1 MGKKKQSLDFSDQ
14 DIIFKMKEQKI
25 KVLSLNQNSM
35 DVEIII
41 FEGEK
46 KKVSKMAF
54 AHLPKDIKKLL
65 RPL

>member
-1 MGKKKQSLDFSDQ
+1 MGKKKKSLDFSDQ
-14 DIIFKMKEQKI
+14 EIIFKMKEQKM

-35 DVEIII
+35 DVEVII
-41 FEGEK
+41 FEGKK